1 MSYIH
6 QKHRKSR
13 LIRVLLLV
21 TGLYILIGSALVVF
35 QEKLIFLPTVLEQDY
50 KFEFNHEFEEVF
62 LETDTDAIINAIH
75 FKVENPKGV
84 IVYFHG
90 NAGDLDRWGTIAE
103 YFVKRDYDV
112 FIMDYRTYGKSV
124 GPLTEEAFYHDAQF
138 CYDYVNV
145 RYPES
150 DITVYGRSLGT
161 GIATYLAS
169 QNNPKQLIL
178 ETPYYSLVDVAKNR
192 LPIFPLKSLMS
203 YSFPTYKFM
212 KHVSSPILIIHGTN
226 DRVIDISSG
235 KKLYQSSNNKQIIF
249 VEVLNANHNNLIE
262 FEAYHQAIKNALP

>member
-124 GPLTEEAFYHDAQF
+124 GPLTEEAFYHDATARCQSA
-138 CYDYVNV
+138 
-145 RYPES
+145 RH
-150 DITVYGRSLGT
+150 
-161 GIATYLAS
+161 A
-169 QNNPKQLIL
+169 
-178 ETPYYSLVDVAKNR
+178 VDWRWLR
-192 LPIFPLKSLMS
+192 LP
-203 YSFPTYKFM
+203 
-212 KHVSSPILIIHGTN
+212 GA
-226 DRVIDISSG
+226 R
-235 KKLYQSSNNKQIIF
+235 QSW
-249 VEVLNANHNNLIE
+249 
-262 FEAYHQAIKNALP
+262 